1 LQKADSIMRPIKF
14 PAHFLIL
21 AASFA
26 LGFHALPALADE
38 AQAAESAVEPPA
50 RPLPAITV
58 SEVQPLRLVDRI
70 VASGLIAAVEEVQ
83 VAPLIEG
90 QPVDALLADVGD
102 LVVEGQVLAILSK
115 STLDLQKAEAVAS
128 LAAANSTIAQ
138 AQAQL
143 LEAETAGAEAQRV
156 VDRTTKL
163 RDSGTA
169 PQAVWD
175 TANDNATAANARIA
189 VATQGLEAARAQL
202 ALAEARLE
210 TVELHLGRTEVRAL
224 VSGKIVARNAKLGAI
239 ATAAGLPMFVITR
252 DSALELR
259 ADISESDVLR
269 LAPGQTATLRAV
281 GMVTALAGT
290 VRLVEPTI
298 DTMTRLGQARISV
311 EDADALRPG
320 MFAEAD
326 IIVDDHDGLAVPIT
340 ALGSSADG
348 NTVMRVTDGLVERVV
363 VTTGIRDGGMI
374 EITSGLS
381 AGDQVVTKAAAFVR
395 PGDRVTPVLAPEA
408 VN

>member
-1 LQKADSIMRPIKF
+1 MRPIKF

-175 TANDNATAANARIA
+175 TANATAANARIA

-298 DTMTRLGQARISV
+298 DTMTRLGQARISI

-320 MFAEAD
+320 MFAEAE